1 MVQHLRS
8 SCQIQGRLFREST
21 FPLFSVSQ
29 PDLRNSYSSL
39 QHPDLLVVADPRF
52 IHHML
57 TENPYNYGAFPAP
70 FHNIS
75 SIGLIDMIFLVKSPV
90 FRPLV
95 ERLLGHGLVW
105 AEGDEHKQQRKVLNP
120 AFR

>member
-8 SCQIQGRLFREST
+8 CCQIQGRLFGKLT

-29 PDLRNSYSSL
+29 LDRRNSYFTL
-39 QHPDLLVVADPRF
+39 QHPDILVVSDPRF
-52 IHHML
+52 LHHML
-57 TENPYNYGAFPAP
+57 TENTYGYSEIPP
-70 FHNIS
+70 PLHNIS
-75 SIGLIDMIFLVKSPV
+75 SIRLIVMIFLAKSPV

-95 ERLLGHGLVW
+95 DRLLGHGIVW
-105 AEGDEHKQQRKVLNP
+105 AEGEEHKKQRKLFNP